1 MSSFSF
7 SAQQSIVLSFKT
19 DNKILYCIIWQKKM
33 QKNKAI
39 GHNLLRLAMDK
50 GCTFFSQNICG
61 ETPLHIAALAGQGW
75 IIYFAG
81 TLFVNP
87 NLRNDS
93 GDTPLHYAFKY
104 GNPEEVECLLR
115 CGADRFIVNQSG
127 ELPTDFLRKSKHS
140 ATSAKRRI
148 SRMFYHSSYLDLVRR
163 KKNLSSFKQSS
174 LFDLDVDG
182 MSLLHYAALFGNLS
196 LVEQYLDLKETPEIC
211 KRKNVN
217 GNTALHLITRIIPD
231 KKDKSLFLFI
241 LRRMSMMTELST
253 LNYREETPLHC
264 AVLAKNEIAARF
276 LLERN
281 CDVNSPSMFGET
293 PLHYAVISRSESMIQ
308 LLIHFAANPN
318 LVSKRPF
325 SEPEKPLD
333 LAIKSFQYHLLQLLV
348 PSSSQYRPE
357 PSFFHSSDSSSSYT
371 SSRSLRTSSSSLS
384 SALSPSTS
392 SLSMTSSSSSTF
404 SVLTLL
410 ENIIS
415 EKYHINGIIQE
426 GQETVVYRVTHRR
439 RGKELAA
446 KIQVA
451 PQSEDLSLSNR
462 SHETLNE
469 KCDSKEKYA
478 RLLNCP
484 HPNLV
489 RYRGFFDSPHFCVIM
504 DYLAIGSLGAI
515 RKSVTFTETELW
527 YIAESILKA
536 LYYLHHSDF
545 VHGNIKPENVLVS
558 SKGNVQLAD
567 YAIIPSQFRGSHP
580 IQVLCEGAKVEI
592 DLGERLSN
600 MQPVDGFLFLAP
612 ELLKLLLANQKSFS
626 LKTVHDIWSFGVL
639 ICSLADGFVP
649 HSHSANLEQAAHQIV
664 EGPSPGL
671 STKRWS
677 RDICQFLE
685 LCCHKEP
692 SSRRKISKL
701 LLHKNFRSA
710 QKEKKKISPSEGI
723 IHRYQSSWSE
733 LSGQKIYEKES
744 EEKESAVCGEFV
756 DVEKR
761 LEKLEKKF
769 RGGDSSSGNR
779 TPGTPG
785 GTSGNRTPVTLGGNS
800 GSRTSGNRT
809 PSGTPPTSPASSPT
823 SSPNFGLILRTH
835 NSPHRRSPPG
845 PCLSFSM
852 ALEGEESNFNLIRA
866 KSGSSTK
873 QYRKRP
879 KGLGSILMKK
889 KWTLWVKV
897 GDRDSIPLE
906 NIDPFSTIHSL
917 KDHIKSHDELEDMR
931 VISSKQIRLSKNHE
945 GKSLALE
952 PQETV
957 AQVLSDG
964 SMLQVKIL
972 VDSVLSERV
981 LSSVDVGCVG
991 LKKEYKKEKIGM
1003 G

>member
-1 MSSFSF
+1 MK
-7 SAQQSIVLSFKT
+7 L
-19 DNKILYCIIWQKKM
+19 
-33 QKNKAI
+33 
-39 GHNLLRLAMDK
+39 
-50 GCTFFSQNICG
+50 TFF
-61 ETPLHIAALAGQGW
+61 L
-75 IIYFAG
+75 
-81 TLFVNP
+81 
-87 NLRNDS
+87 
-93 GDTPLHYAFKY
+93 
-104 GNPEEVECLLR
+104 
-115 CGADRFIVNQSG
+115 
-127 ELPTDFLRKSKHS
+127 
-140 ATSAKRRI
+140 
-148 SRMFYHSSYLDLVRR
+148 
-163 KKNLSSFKQSS
+163 
-174 LFDLDVDG
+174 
-182 MSLLHYAALFGNLS
+182 
-196 LVEQYLDLKETPEIC
+196 
-211 KRKNVN
+211 
-217 GNTALHLITRIIPD
+217 
-231 KKDKSLFLFI
+231 
-241 LRRMSMMTELST
+241 
-253 LNYREETPLHC
+253 
-264 AVLAKNEIAARF
+264 
-276 LLERN
+276 
-281 CDVNSPSMFGET
+281 
-293 PLHYAVISRSESMIQ
+293 
-308 LLIHFAANPN
+308 
-318 LVSKRPF
+318 
-325 SEPEKPLD
+325 
-333 LAIKSFQYHLLQLLV
+333 
-348 PSSSQYRPE
+348 
-357 PSFFHSSDSSSSYT
+357 
-371 SSRSLRTSSSSLS
+371 
-384 SALSPSTS
+384 
-392 SLSMTSSSSSTF
+392 
-404 SVLTLL
+404 
-410 ENIIS
+410 
-415 EKYHINGIIQE
+415 
-426 GQETVVYRVTHRR
+426 
-439 RGKELAA
+439 
-446 KIQVA
+446 
-451 PQSEDLSLSNR
+451 
-462 SHETLNE
+462 
-469 KCDSKEKYA
+469 
-478 RLLNCP
+478 
-484 HPNLV
+484 
-489 RYRGFFDSPHFCVIM
+489 
-504 DYLAIGSLGAI
+504 IGSLGAI

-649 HSHSANLEQAAHQIV
+649 HSHSVFSFILFILFFFFFLFFFFSFFLFFFFSFFLFFFFFFSFFLFSFLLKIFSLKNCIKSEKSQANLEQAAHQIV